1 MSLWISKHSFT
12 TFLFFKVD
20 MPLELWQSCASRN
33 FRYTNLF
40 HSSPPL
46 LPVISLKVKVLVAQS
61 CPTLCCH
68 MDCSPSASSVHGIF
82 QVRILVRVA
91 IPFARGFSWP
101 RNWTRSLALEADS
114 LLSEPPGKPQS
125 SVYFQI
131 KIKLEFSTCLA
142 IEKFKYFYFREP
154 EQLIKFRIKKNKQLS
169 FLIEII
175 LLLLPSQG
183 KKKMLEQIQYMT
195 EIWEI
200 LGKIFTCFSLAN

>member
-1 MSLWISKHSFT
+1 M
-12 TFLFFKVD
+12 
-20 MPLELWQSCASRN
+20 
-33 FRYTNLF
+33 
-40 HSSPPL
+40 
-46 LPVISLKVKVLVAQS
+46 
-61 CPTLCCH
+61 
-68 MDCSPSASSVHGIF
+68 
-82 QVRILVRVA
+82 
-91 IPFARGFSWP
+91 
-101 RNWTRSLALEADS
+101 EADS

-195 EIWEI
+195 EI
-200 LGKIFTCFSLAN
+200 